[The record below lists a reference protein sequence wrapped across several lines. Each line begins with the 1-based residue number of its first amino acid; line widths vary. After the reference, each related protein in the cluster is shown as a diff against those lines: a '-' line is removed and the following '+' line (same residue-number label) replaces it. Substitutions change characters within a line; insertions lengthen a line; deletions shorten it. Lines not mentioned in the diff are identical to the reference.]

1 MQSCLHLGS
10 FCPEGILIKT
20 NILHSANAIM
30 SGSLHVLWSDP
41 RLSNH
46 GGISWKTPY
55 LPQGGNL
62 GSIYVFFVVD
72 KKITNGQLIFQ
83 DYSKLLISMVNFKT
97 LKQMKT
103 CFLNIFP
110 LILRA
115 SRAVSCKRPKVNRLV
130 SVWKFRWEKFFRAP
144 ALDQEQFE
152 RATSLRPFF
161 FFFLPWKWINF
172 LLEKVAIIIQE
183 VLTPYHVVICIRNVL
198 ICLFVFLR
206 KDIVAGCCTE
216 IQNH

>member
-1 MQSCLHLGS
+1 MQSCLHLGN
-10 FCPEGILIKT
+10 FCPEGTLIKT
-20 NILHSANAIM
+20 NILHSENVIM

-41 RLSNH
+41 RLSSH

-115 SRAVSCKRPKVNRLV
+115 SRAVSYKRPKVNRLV
-130 SVWKFRWEKFFRAP
+130 PVWKFRRGKFFRAP

-152 RATSLRPFF
+152 RATSLLLPPP
-161 FFFLPWKWINF
+161 PWKWINF
-172 LLEKVAIIIQE
+172 LLEEVAIIIQE
-183 VLTPYHVVICIRNVL
+183 VLTPYHVVICIHNVF
-198 ICLFVFLR
+198 CLFLFLR
-206 KDIVAGCCTE
+206 KDIIAGCHTE

>member
-1 MQSCLHLGS
+1 
-10 FCPEGILIKT
+10 
-20 NILHSANAIM
+20 M

-41 RLSNH
+41 RLSSH

-83 DYSKLLISMVNFKT
+83 DYSNLLISMVNFKT

-110 LILRA
+110 LILKA
-115 SRAVSCKRPKVNRLV
+115 SRAASYKRPKVNRLV
-130 SVWKFRWEKFFRAP
+130 PVWKFRRGKFFRAP
-144 ALDQEQFE
+144 TLDQDQFE
-152 RATSLRPFF
+152 RATNLLFLILPS
-161 FFFLPWKWINF
+161 FLPPSQPPPPSRNWLISCLKKW
-172 LLEKVAIIIQE
+172 Q
-183 VLTPYHVVICIRNVL
+183 
-198 ICLFVFLR
+198 
-206 KDIVAGCCTE
+206 
-216 IQNH
+216 